1 MTGVAMDMRE
11 EGTASVHPLPN
22 HRPVPRGRRS
32 VLNAPRAAAGRA
44 QREGGALGLGEKLLG
59 LLFVFLCVC
68 FSFFFSFGVLF
79 LLLAISVRFQV
90 L

>member
-1 MTGVAMDMRE
+1 MTGVEMDMRE

-22 HRPVPRGRRS
+22 HRRVPRGRRS

-68 FSFFFSFGVLF
+68 FSFFFF
-79 LLLAISVRFQV
+79 
-90 L
+90 